1 MVCYDCGSIAASGA
15 CFLRGL
21 VAPPQITGEDHQ
33 LASKEHVYPHVG
45 NSGSMSDATST
56 GPSLK
61 SRVQS
66 LRLPP
71 PRQSSGGGSKL
82 PWFLVGT
89 LTCVVLYLL
98 SVVGNPSLTSSSL
111 TDAVE
116 KQPDPIST
124 KKTPD
129 PEATAGPVVESKGY
143 IIPEQQI
150 LVSPQVSGRVIEL
163 NFEAG
168 QRIEQGFVLAVLD
181 STEYLA
187 EFERITGQLEAARE
201 NLAELR
207 EGSRPDEIKQAKADL
222 AETQTTLEQAER
234 DYKRANDLWKNGF
247 GNKQDVETSESQFL
261 MLKKRVDR
269 LSATAQLAVD
279 GPRAER
285 KRGAEAQVRQ
295 AQAELRRAKWRLDNC
310 TIVAPISGTVL
321 KKNAELGNL
330 VNPIAFNGSF
340 SLCDMA
346 DLSKLEVELS
356 IQEREISKVK
366 KGQRCRVQPEAYMD
380 RYYEG
385 VVSRLLPI
393 ADRAKGAVPVRVRLK
408 VPADEEGMYLRPEM
422 GAIVKFYAD
431 LVDEKIPPALNK
443 FADHDSV
450 QKSGLPT
457 STQQNED
464 PEHSFVPEDD
474 PPDSDNENQNEN
486 DPTAT
491 KAVIP

>member
-1 MVCYDCGSIAASGA
+1 
-15 CFLRGL
+15 
-21 VAPPQITGEDHQ
+21 
-33 LASKEHVYPHVG
+33 
-45 NSGSMSDATST
+45 MSDSTST
-56 GPSLK
+56 GASLK

-71 PRQSSGGGSKL
+71 PRQSAGGGSKL

-98 SVVGNPSLTSSSL
+98 SVAANPSLTSSTP

-116 KQPDPIST
+116 KQPDPVST
-124 KKTPD
+124 KKTAD
-129 PEATAGPVVESKGY
+129 PEAPAGPVVESKGY

-234 DYKRANDLWKNGF
+234 DYKRTNDLWKNGF
-247 GNKQDVETSESQFL
+247 GNKQDVETAESQFL
-261 MLKKRVDR
+261 VLKKRVDR
-269 LSATAQLAVD
+269 LSATAQLTVD

-310 TIVAPISGTVL
+310 IIVAPISGTVL

-380 RYYEG
+380 RYYDG
-385 VVSRLLPI
+385 VVSRLMPI

-431 LVDEKIPPALNK
+431 LVDEEIPPALNK
-443 FADHDSV
+443 FADHDSLP
-450 QKSGLPT
+450 KSGLPASDLPT
-457 STQQNED
+457 SAQQNEI
-464 PEHSFVPEDD
+464 PLVSEGN
-474 PPDSDNENQNEN
+474 PPDSDNENNNENNNEN
-486 DPTAT
+486 DSTAT
-491 KAVIP
+491 EEVTP